1 MICRPTRLTFSALSV
16 NKFVQVYSVIA
27 FRPFTTSALLTFALV
42 LLTAPASHAQLPFY
56 TDDPSVTPVRTV
68 HVEFFNEID
77 ALQSAQF
84 PNLRQNTAN
93 IKINTG
99 LPHNLELDFDAP
111 YLAITRN
118 SGTPSSTGAGDTNLG
133 IKWNFRREMQSSH
146 RPVLSASF
154 YVEFPTGD
162 SHNQLGS
169 GLIDY
174 WLNFILQEPITPKTR
189 INLNLGV
196 LFAGNTSTGVV
207 GINTTRGQVYTS
219 SLSVLHDI
227 NSRLTVGGEV
237 YAGVADTDGLGR
249 TQLQGMTGGS
259 IALRSGLALTFG
271 LIVGKYEASP
281 RIGGQVGL
289 SLDFPDMFRHPT
301 ASRIQTAFR

>member
-1 MICRPTRLTFSALSV
+1 MIAIRSFIAAFVLMLGLALLSV
-16 NKFVQVYSVIA
+16 
-27 FRPFTTSALLTFALV
+27 
-42 LLTAPASHAQLPFY
+42 PACHAQLPFY

-93 IKINTG
+93 IKLNTG
-99 LPHNLELDFDAP
+99 LPHDLELDFDVP
-111 YLAITRN
+111 YLSIYRN
-118 SGTPSSTGAGDTNLG
+118 PGNPSSTGNGDTNLG
-133 IKWNFRREMQSSH
+133 IKWNFRREVENSH
-146 RPVLSASF
+146 RPALGASF

-174 WLNFILQEPITPKTR
+174 WLNFIFQEPITPKTR
-189 INLNLGV
+189 ANLNLGV
-196 LFAGNTSTGVV
+196 LFAGNTSTGTI

-227 NSRLTVGGEV
+227 NSHLSLGGEV

-249 TQLQGMTGGS
+249 TQLQGMAGGS
-259 IALRSGLALTFG
+259 FSLRSGLAFTFG
-271 LIVGKYEASP
+271 LIVGRYEASP
-281 RIGGQVGL
+281 RIGGQVGV
-289 SLDFPDMFRHPT
+289 SLDFPDLLHRSTSSH
-301 ASRIQTAFR
+301 IQTSLR

>member
-1 MICRPTRLTFSALSV
+1 MTTIRCFAV
-16 NKFVQVYSVIA
+16 AFVL
-27 FRPFTTSALLTFALV
+27 TSALAFLA
-42 LLTAPASHAQLPFY
+42 APASHAQLPFY
-56 TDDPSVTPVRTV
+56 TDDPSVTPVRIL

-93 IKINTG
+93 IKLNTG
-99 LPHNLELDFDAP
+99 LPHNLELDLDAP
-111 YLAITRN
+111 YLSIYRDP
-118 SGTPSSTGAGDTNLG
+118 STPSSTGAGDTNVG
-133 IKWNFRREMQSSH
+133 IKWNFRPQVENSH

-169 GLIDY
+169 GLVDY
-174 WLNFILQEPITPKTR
+174 WLNFIFQEPITPKTR
-189 INLNLGV
+189 LNANLGV
-196 LFAGNTSTGVV
+196 LFAGNTSTGAV
-207 GINTTRGQVYTS
+207 GVNTTRGQVYTS
-219 SLSVLHDI
+219 GLSVLHDI
-227 NSRLTVGGEV
+227 NSHLTIGGEV

-249 TQLQGMTGGS
+249 TQLQGMAGGS
-259 IALRSGLALTFG
+259 VALRQGLALTFG

-289 SLDFPDMFRHPT
+289 SMDLPDLFRRPT
-301 ASRIQTAFR
+301 ASRIQTSLR

>member
-1 MICRPTRLTFSALSV
+1 MMAIRCVVASSV
-16 NKFVQVYSVIA
+16 LMFVL
-27 FRPFTTSALLTFALV
+27 ALLA
-42 LLTAPASHAQLPFY
+42 APPSRAQLPFY
-56 TDDPSVTPVRTV
+56 TDDPSVTPVRSV

-93 IKINTG
+93 IKVNTG

-111 YLAITRN
+111 YLAIYRDPK
-118 SGTPSSTGAGDTNLG
+118 TPSSTGAGDTNLG
-133 IKWNFRREMQSSH
+133 IKWNFRRAVENSH
-146 RPVLSASF
+146 RPVLSASL
-154 YVEFPTGD
+154 YLEFPTGD
-162 SHNQLGS
+162 PHNQLGS

-189 INLNLGV
+189 LNLNLGV
-196 LFAGNTSTGVV
+196 LFAGNTSTGAV

-227 NSRLTVGGEV
+227 NSRLALGGEV

-249 TQLQGMTGGS
+249 AQLQGMAGGS
-259 IALRSGLALTFG
+259 ITLHSGLALTFG

-289 SLDFPDMFRHPT
+289 SMDFPDMFHRPT
-301 ASRIQTAFR
+301 TSRLQTSLP

>member
-1 MICRPTRLTFSALSV
+1 MIAIRCLAAAYVLT
-16 NKFVQVYSVIA
+16 
-27 FRPFTTSALLTFALV
+27 LV
-42 LLTAPASHAQLPFY
+42 LAFLAAPASRAQLPFY
-56 TDDPSVTPVRTV
+56 TDDPAVTPVRTL

-93 IKINTG
+93 IKLNTG
-99 LPHNLELDFDAP
+99 LPHNLELDLDAP
-111 YLAITRN
+111 YLSIYRDPRIT
-118 SGTPSSTGAGDTNLG
+118 SSTGVGDTNLG
-133 IKWNFRREMQSSH
+133 IKWNFLREIENSH

-169 GLIDY
+169 GLVDY
-174 WLNFILQEPITPKTR
+174 WLNFIFQEPITSKTR
-189 INLNLGV
+189 VNANLGV
-196 LFAGNTSTGVV
+196 LFAGNTSTGAV
-207 GINTTRGQVYTS
+207 GVNTTRGQVYTS
-219 SLSVLHDI
+219 GLSILRDI

-249 TQLQGMTGGS
+249 TQLQGMGGGS
-259 IALRSGLALTFG
+259 IAIRRGLALTFG

-289 SLDFPDMFRHPT
+289 SMDFPDMFRRASAT
-301 ASRIQTAFR
+301 ASRIQSSLR

>member
-1 MICRPTRLTFSALSV
+1 MIAIRHCAAIFVLALTFV
-16 NKFVQVYSVIA
+16 F
-27 FRPFTTSALLTFALV
+27 FA
-42 LLTAPASHAQLPFY
+42 APPAHAQLPFY

-68 HVEFFNEID
+68 HIEFFNEID

-111 YLAITRN
+111 YLSIYRDPR
-118 SGTPSSTGAGDTNLG
+118 TPSSTGAGDTNLG
-133 IKWNFRREMQSSH
+133 IKWNFRREVPNSH
-146 RPVLSASF
+146 RPVLSTSF

-162 SHNQLGS
+162 SHNELGS

-174 WLNFILQEPITPKTR
+174 WLNFIFQEPITPKTR
-189 INLNLGV
+189 LNLNVGV
-196 LFAGNTSTGVV
+196 LFAGNTSTGAV
-207 GINTTRGQVYTS
+207 GVNTTRGQVYTTG
-219 SLSVLHDI
+219 LSVLHDI
-227 NSRLTVGGEV
+227 NSRLSVGGEV

-249 TQLQGMTGGS
+249 TQLQAMTGAS
-259 IALRSGLALTFG
+259 VNLRNGLALTFG

-289 SLDFPDMFRHPT
+289 SLDFPDLFRHPT
-301 ASRIQTAFR
+301 ANAAHIQSALH

>member
-1 MICRPTRLTFSALSV
+1 MIVIRRFPSAFHFL
-16 NKFVQVYSVIA
+16 
-27 FRPFTTSALLTFALV
+27 LV
-42 LLTAPASHAQLPFY
+42 LAFLAAAIPARAQLPFY

-111 YLAITRN
+111 YLSITRDTK
-118 SGTPSSTGAGDTNLG
+118 TPSSTGAGDTNVG
-133 IKWNFRREMQSSH
+133 IKWNFRREIENSH

-162 SHNQLGS
+162 PHNQLGS

-174 WLNFILQEPITPKTR
+174 WLNFIFQEPITPKTR
-189 INLNLGV
+189 LNLNAGV
-196 LFAGNTSTGVV
+196 LFAGNTSTGAV
-207 GINTTRGQVYTS
+207 GVNTTRGQVYTTG
-219 SLSVLHDI
+219 LSVLHDI
-227 NSRLTVGGEV
+227 NSRLTVGAEV

-249 TQLQGMTGGS
+249 TQLQAMGGAS
-259 IALRSGLALTFG
+259 VNLRNGLALTFG

-289 SLDFPDMFRHPT
+289 SLDFPDLLHRPT
-301 ASRIQTAFR
+301 SSHIHNSLL

>member
-1 MICRPTRLTFSALSV
+1 MEKMTAIRSFISAFS
-16 NKFVQVYSVIA
+16 
-27 FRPFTTSALLTFALV
+27 LLLV
-42 LLTAPASHAQLPFY
+42 LALIAAAPARAQLPFY
-56 TDDPSVTPVRTV
+56 TDDPSVTPTRTL
-68 HVEFFNEID
+68 HIEFFNEID

-93 IKINTG
+93 IKFNTG

-111 YLAITRN
+111 YLSIYRDPK
-118 SGTPSSTGAGDTNLG
+118 TPSSTGAGDTNLG
-133 IKWNFRREMQSSH
+133 IKWNFRRAVENSH

-169 GLIDY
+169 GLTDY
-174 WLNFILQEPITPKTR
+174 WLNFIFQEPITTKTR
-189 INLNLGV
+189 LNLNAGV
-196 LFAGNTSTGVV
+196 LFAGNTSTGAV
-207 GINTTRGQVYTS
+207 GVNTTRGQVYTTG
-219 SLSVLHDI
+219 LSVLHDV
-227 NSRLTVGGEV
+227 NSRLTVGGEI

-249 TQLQGMTGGS
+249 TQLQAMSGAA
-259 IALRSGLALTFG
+259 INLRNGLALTFG

-289 SLDFPDMFRHPT
+289 SLDFPDLFRRPT
-301 ASRIQTAFR
+301 AAHIQNSLP

>member
-1 MICRPTRLTFSALSV
+1 MIVIRTLTSAFILALILIFLAAATPTR
-16 NKFVQVYSVIA
+16 
-27 FRPFTTSALLTFALV
+27 
-42 LLTAPASHAQLPFY
+42 AQLPFY
-56 TDDPSVTPVRTV
+56 TDDPSVTPTRTV
-68 HVEFFNEID
+68 HIEFFNEID

-111 YLAITRN
+111 YLSITRDPK
-118 SGTPSSTGAGDTNLG
+118 TPSSTGAGDTNLG
-133 IKWNFRREMQSSH
+133 IKWNFRRTVENSH

-174 WLNFILQEPITPKTR
+174 WLNFIFQEPITPKTR
-189 INLNLGV
+189 LNLNAGV
-196 LFAGNTSTGVV
+196 LFAGNTSTGAV
-207 GINTTRGQVYTS
+207 GVSTTRGQVYTTGI
-219 SLSVLHDI
+219 SVLHDV

-249 TQLQGMTGGS
+249 TQLQAMTGAS
-259 IALRSGLALTFG
+259 VNLRNGLALTFG

-289 SLDFPDMFRHPT
+289 SLDFPDLFRRPT
-301 ASRIQTAFR
+301 STAAHIQTAVH

>member
-1 MICRPTRLTFSALSV
+1 MIAIYRYAPAFMLTLVFLSV
-16 NKFVQVYSVIA
+16 SS
-27 FRPFTTSALLTFALV
+27 PSAR
-42 LLTAPASHAQLPFY
+42 AQLPFY
-56 TDDPSVTPVRTV
+56 TDDPSVTPTRTV

-111 YLAITRN
+111 YLSIYRDP
-118 SGTPSSTGAGDTNLG
+118 STPSSTGAGDTNMG
-133 IKWNFRREMQSSH
+133 IKWNFRRAVENSH

-169 GLIDY
+169 GLVDY
-174 WLNFILQEPITPKTR
+174 WLNFIFQEPITPKTR
-189 INLNLGV
+189 LNLNLGV
-196 LFAGNTSTGVV
+196 LFAGNTSTGAV
-207 GINTTRGQVYTS
+207 GVNTTRGQVYTS
-219 SLSVLHDI
+219 GLSLLHDI
-227 NSRLTVGGEV
+227 NRRFTIGGEV

-249 TQLQGMTGGS
+249 TQLQGMAGGS
-259 IALRSGLALTFG
+259 IVLHSGLALTFG

-289 SLDFPDMFRHPT
+289 SMDFPDMFRRTT
-301 ASRIQTAFR
+301 ASHILSSLH

>member
-1 MICRPTRLTFSALSV
+1 MIAIRLFAAS
-16 NKFVQVYSVIA
+16 FVL
-27 FRPFTTSALLTFALV
+27 PLV
-42 LLTAPASHAQLPFY
+42 LVSLVAPPSRAQLPFY

-111 YLAITRN
+111 YLSIYRDPK
-118 SGTPSSTGAGDTNLG
+118 TPSSTGAGDTNLG
-133 IKWNFRREMQSSH
+133 IKWNFRREVENSH

-174 WLNFILQEPITPKTR
+174 WLNFIFQEPITPTTR
-189 INLNLGV
+189 LNLNLGV
-196 LFAGNTSTGVV
+196 LFAGNTSTGAV

-227 NSRLTVGGEV
+227 NSRLSLGGEV

-249 TQLQGMTGGS
+249 TQLQGMAGGS
-259 IALRSGLALTFG
+259 FTLRSGLALTFG

-281 RIGGQVGL
+281 RIGGQLGL
-289 SLDFPDMFRHPT
+289 SMDFPDMFRHPT
-301 ASRIQTAFR
+301 APHLQNSLH

>member
-1 MICRPTRLTFSALSV
+1 MIAIRLYAAAFVLTLMFASFAAPTR
-16 NKFVQVYSVIA
+16 
-27 FRPFTTSALLTFALV
+27 
-42 LLTAPASHAQLPFY
+42 AQLPFY
-56 TDDPSVTPVRTV
+56 TDDPSVTPVHTL
-68 HVEFFNEID
+68 HIEFFNEID

-93 IKINTG
+93 IKFNTG
-99 LPHNLELDFDAP
+99 LPHNLELDLDIP
-111 YLAITRN
+111 YLSIYRDPK
-118 SGTPSSTGAGDTNLG
+118 TPSSTGQGDTNLG
-133 IKWNFRREMQSSH
+133 IKWNFLREIESSH

-162 SHNQLGS
+162 SSRQLGS

-174 WLNFILQEPITPKTR
+174 WLNFIFQEPINSKTR
-189 INLNLGV
+189 LNAILVV

-207 GINTTRGQVYTS
+207 GISTTRGQVYTS
-219 SLSVLHDI
+219 GLSLLHDI

-249 TQLQGMTGGS
+249 PQLQGLAGATV
-259 IALRSGLALTFG
+259 ALRSGLALSFG

-281 RIGGQVGL
+281 RLGGQIGL
-289 SLDFPDMFRHPT
+289 SMDLPDLFRHST
-301 ASRIQTAFR
+301 ASHIQSRLR

>member
-1 MICRPTRLTFSALSV
+1 MIAIRLFAAS
-16 NKFVQVYSVIA
+16 FVLVL
-27 FRPFTTSALLTFALV
+27 ALLSLGAH
-42 LLTAPASHAQLPFY
+42 SSCAQLPFY
-56 TDDPSVTPVRTV
+56 TDDPSVTPVRTL
-68 HVEFFNEID
+68 HIEFFNEID

-111 YLAITRN
+111 YLSIYRDP
-118 SGTPSSTGAGDTNLG
+118 STPSSTGAGDTNLG
-133 IKWNFRREMQSSH
+133 LKWNFRREVENSH
-146 RPVLSASF
+146 RPALSASF

-162 SHNQLGS
+162 PHNQLGS

-174 WLNFILQEPITPKTR
+174 WLNFIFQEPITPKTR
-189 INLNLGV
+189 LNLNLGV

-207 GINTTRGQVYTS
+207 GISTTRGQVYTS

-227 NSRLTVGGEV
+227 NSRLSLGGEV

-249 TQLQGMTGGS
+249 TQLQGMAGGS
-259 IALRSGLALTFG
+259 LTLHSGLALTFG
-271 LIVGKYEASP
+271 LIIGKYEASP
-281 RIGGQVGL
+281 RIGGQIGL
-289 SLDFPDMFRHPT
+289 SMDFPDMFRHPT
-301 ASRIQTAFR
+301 ASRVQTSLR

>member
-1 MICRPTRLTFSALSV
+1 MIALRIPTSAFILALVVTFLAAATPTR
-16 NKFVQVYSVIA
+16 
-27 FRPFTTSALLTFALV
+27 
-42 LLTAPASHAQLPFY
+42 AQLPFY
-56 TDDPSVTPVRTV
+56 TDDPSVTPTRTI

-111 YLAITRN
+111 YLSITRDPR
-118 SGTPSSTGAGDTNLG
+118 TPSSTGAGDTNLG
-133 IKWNFRREMQSSH
+133 IKWNFRRAVENSH

-154 YVEFPTGD
+154 YIEFPTGD
-162 SHNQLGS
+162 PHNQLGS

-174 WLNFILQEPITPKTR
+174 WLNFIFQEPITPKTR
-189 INLNLGV
+189 LNLNLGV
-196 LFAGNTSTGVV
+196 LFAGNTSTGAV

-219 SLSVLHDI
+219 GLSVLHDI
-227 NSRLTVGGEV
+227 NSRVTVGGEV

-249 TQLQGMTGGS
+249 TQLQAMTGAS
-259 IALRSGLALTFG
+259 VNLRSGLALTFG

-289 SLDFPDMFRHPT
+289 SLDFPDLFRHPT
-301 ASRIQTAFR
+301 STASHIQNHL

>member
-1 MICRPTRLTFSALSV
+1 MIAIRSFVSAFSLLLAL
-16 NKFVQVYSVIA
+16 A
-27 FRPFTTSALLTFALV
+27 FFDA
-42 LLTAPASHAQLPFY
+42 APSRAQLPFY
-56 TDDPSVTPVRTV
+56 TDDPSVTPVRTL

-111 YLAITRN
+111 YLSITRDPR
-118 SGTPSSTGAGDTNLG
+118 TPSSTGAGDTNLG
-133 IKWNFRREMQSSH
+133 IKWNFRRAVENSH

-162 SHNQLGS
+162 PHNQLGS

-174 WLNFILQEPITPKTR
+174 WLNFIVQEPITPKTR
-189 INLNLGV
+189 LNLNLGI

-207 GINTTRGQVYTS
+207 GVNTTRGQVYTS
-219 SLSVLHDI
+219 GLSVLHDI
-227 NSRLTVGGEV
+227 NSRLTIGGEV

-249 TQLQGMTGGS
+249 TQLQAMTGAS
-259 IALRSGLALTFG
+259 VNLRNGLAVTFG

-281 RIGGQVGL
+281 RIGGQIGL
-289 SLDFPDMFRHPT
+289 SMDFPDMFHRPT
-301 ASRIQTAFR
+301 AAASHIQTSLR

>member
-1 MICRPTRLTFSALSV
+1 MIAIRSLAAAFMWTLAL
-16 NKFVQVYSVIA
+16 
-27 FRPFTTSALLTFALV
+27 ALFA
-42 LLTAPASHAQLPFY
+42 APSSRAQLPFY

-68 HVEFFNEID
+68 HIEFFNEID

-111 YLAITRN
+111 YLSIYRN
-118 SGTPSSTGAGDTNLG
+118 TGTPSANGAGDTNIG
-133 IKWNFRREMQSSH
+133 IKWNFRREVENSH

-162 SHNQLGS
+162 PHDQLGS
-169 GLIDY
+169 GLVDY

-189 INLNLGV
+189 LNLNLGV
-196 LFAGNTSTGVV
+196 LFAGNTTTGAIGV
-207 GINTTRGQVYTS
+207 NTTRGQVYTS
-219 SLSVLHDI
+219 SLSLLHDI

-237 YAGVADTDGLGR
+237 YSGVADTDGLGR
-249 TQLQGMTGGS
+249 TQLQGMAGGS
-259 IALRSGLALTFG
+259 ITVHSGLALTIG
-271 LIVGKYEASP
+271 LILGKYEASP

-289 SLDFPDMFRHPT
+289 SMDFPDLLHRST
-301 ASRIQTAFR
+301 TSRIHNSLR

>member
-1 MICRPTRLTFSALSV
+1 MLAIRISTYACLL
-16 NKFVQVYSVIA
+16 
-27 FRPFTTSALLTFALV
+27 ALLVT
-42 LLTAPASHAQLPFY
+42 LLTAATPTRAQLPFY
-56 TDDPSVTPVRTV
+56 TDDPSVTPTRTV
-68 HVEFFNEID
+68 HVELFNEID

-84 PNLRQNTAN
+84 PDLRQNTAN

-99 LPHNLELDFDAP
+99 LPHNLELDLDAP
-111 YLAITRN
+111 YLSITRDPR
-118 SGTPSSTGAGDTNLG
+118 TPSSTGAGDTNLG
-133 IKWNFRREMQSSH
+133 IKWNFRRAVENSH

-174 WLNFILQEPITPKTR
+174 WLNFIFQEPITPKTR
-189 INLNLGV
+189 LNLNTGV
-196 LFAGNTSTGVV
+196 LFAGNTSTGAV
-207 GINTTRGQVYTS
+207 GVNTTRGQVYTTG
-219 SLSVLHDI
+219 LSVLHDI
-227 NSRLTVGGEV
+227 NSRLSVGGEV

-249 TQLQGMTGGS
+249 TQLQAMTGAS
-259 IALRSGLALTFG
+259 VNLRNGLALTFG

-289 SLDFPDMFRHPT
+289 SLDFPDLFRHPT
-301 ASRIQTAFR
+301 ATAARIQTAFH

>member
-1 MICRPTRLTFSALSV
+1 MLAIRL
-16 NKFVQVYSVIA
+16 
-27 FRPFTTSALLTFALV
+27 FAASFGLV
-42 LLTAPASHAQLPFY
+42 LVLASLAAHPSHAQLPFY
-56 TDDPSVTPVRTV
+56 TDDPSVTPVRAL
-68 HVEFFNEID
+68 HIEFFNEID

-93 IKINTG
+93 IKLNTG

-111 YLAITRN
+111 YLSIYRDP
-118 SGTPSSTGAGDTNLG
+118 STPSSTGAGDTNLG
-133 IKWNFRREMQSSH
+133 IKWNFRREVQNSR

-174 WLNFILQEPITPKTR
+174 WLNFIFQEPVTPKTR
-189 INLNLGV
+189 LNLNLGV

-207 GINTTRGQVYTS
+207 GVATTRGQVYTS

-227 NSRLTVGGEV
+227 HSRLTVGGEV

-249 TQLQGMTGGS
+249 TQLQGMAGGS
-259 IALRSGLALTFG
+259 IALHSGLALTFW

-289 SLDFPDMFRHPT
+289 SMDFPDMFRRPT
-301 ASRIQTAFR
+301 ASRVQTSLR

>member
-1 MICRPTRLTFSALSV
+1 MIAIRCF
-16 NKFVQVYSVIA
+16 A
-27 FRPFTTSALLTFALV
+27 FAFITALV
-42 LLTAPASHAQLPFY
+42 LASLAAPVSQAQIPFY
-56 TDDPSVTPVRTV
+56 TDDPSVTPVRTL

-99 LPHNLELDFDAP
+99 LPHNLELDLDAP
-111 YLAITRN
+111 YLSIYRD
-118 SGTPSSTGAGDTNLG
+118 PSSTSSTGVGDTNLG
-133 IKWNFRREMQSSH
+133 IKWNFRREIENSH
-146 RPVLSASF
+146 RPALSASF

-162 SHNQLGS
+162 PHNQLGS

-174 WLNFILQEPITPKTR
+174 WLNFIFQEPITPKTR
-189 INLNLGV
+189 LNANLGI
-196 LFAGNTSTGVV
+196 LFAGNTSTGAV

-227 NSRLTVGGEV
+227 NSHLTVGGEV

-249 TQLQGMTGGS
+249 TQLQGMGGGS
-259 IALRSGLALTFG
+259 IAIHRGLALTFG

-281 RIGGQVGL
+281 RIGGQIGL
-289 SLDFPDMFRHPT
+289 SIDFPDLVRRPT
-301 ASRIQTAFR
+301 AASSAAHIRNSLR

>member
-1 MICRPTRLTFSALSV
+1 MIVRCCAAVFVLALIVVSIAAPTSSG
-16 NKFVQVYSVIA
+16 
-27 FRPFTTSALLTFALV
+27 
-42 LLTAPASHAQLPFY
+42 QLPFY

-111 YLAITRN
+111 YLSIQRDPR
-118 SGTPSSTGAGDTNLG
+118 TPSSTGAGDTNLG
-133 IKWNFRREMQSSH
+133 IKWNFRRAVENSH

-174 WLNFILQEPITPKTR
+174 WLNFILQEPITQKTR
-189 INLNLGV
+189 LNLNLGV
-196 LFAGNTSTGVV
+196 LFAGNTSTGAV
-207 GINTTRGQVYTS
+207 GINTTRGQVYTTG
-219 SLSVLHDI
+219 LSVLHDI
-227 NSRLTVGGEV
+227 NSRLSLGGEV

-249 TQLQGMTGGS
+249 TQLQGMAGGS
-259 IALRSGLALTFG
+259 IALRNGLALTLG

-281 RIGGQVGL
+281 RIGGQIGL
-289 SLDFPDMFRHPT
+289 SMDFPDMFRHPT
-301 ASRIQTAFR
+301 ASHVQSSLH